1 MNFYKIVDEDSNKT
15 KNYNLDIVQCFLIDD
30 NLKTVDFFY
39 GANEFVKM
47 PLTNELIKKL
57 KEIGVLKNDEK
68 EVKKVSLVCDRC
80 GKQFFYNVLFD
91 KNGVS
96 VNTISNPLLCSN
108 CIVEVGNERKL

>member
-1 MNFYKIVDEDSNKT
+1 MNFYKIFDEKHKRTQSF
-15 KNYNLDIVQCFLIDD
+15 NLDIVQCFVIDEAV
-30 NLKTVDFFY
+30 NIVDFYY
-39 GANEFVKM
+39 GAKDHINI

-57 KEIGVLKNDEK
+57 KEIGALKNEEK
-68 EVKKVSLVCDRC
+68 DVKKVSLVCDRC

-108 CIVEVGNERKL
+108 CIVEV